1 MYNLLVTAESGAWDR
16 REYVLPLVRYL
27 EHTEDAPKARF
38 STLSPKIIAEL
49 QTLPTVFAYETP
61 VGSPA
66 RVGWLT
72 SILTR
77 DREVRVTFALDDVIA
92 PIPQDRLVSLSWEL
106 QIGDYELNRTHWA
119 IKDADLINVIQ
130 RGRDPVA
137 LPRPYGLLSSGG
149 PSPAASQSMAT
160 VGRAKVFIVH
170 GRDAASKNEVA
181 RFLEKLGL
189 EPVILHERPNAG
201 RTLITKFQEES
212 ADIAFA
218 VVLMTPDDQGALAGG
233 QMTPRARQ
241 NVIFELGFFIGRL
254 GASRVCALV
263 SGELEKPSDFDA
275 VVYIQYS
282 PQSGWKT
289 ELIRELRHAGL
300 SVDAN
305 LAV

>member
-1 MYNLLVTAESGAWDR
+1 MYNLLVTEVSGAWDR
-16 REYVLPLVRYL
+16 REYVLPLGRYL
-27 EHTEDAPKARF
+27 EHTEDVTKAHFSSLTPKVV
-38 STLSPKIIAEL
+38 AEL

-66 RVGWLT
+66 RVGWIT

-77 DREVRVTFALDDVIA
+77 DGEVRVTFGLDELIA
-92 PIPQDRLVSLSWEL
+92 PIPQERLVSLSWEL

-119 IKDADLINVIQ
+119 IKGVDLINVIQ
-130 RGRDPVA
+130 RRRDPIA
-137 LPRPYGLLSSGG
+137 SPRPYGLLGSGV
-149 PSPAASQSMAT
+149 PSPAPPLTTST
-160 VGRAKVFIVH
+160 TGKAKVFVVH
-170 GRDAASKNEVA
+170 GRDAASKSEVA
-181 RFLEKLGL
+181 RFLDKLGL

-218 VVLMTPDDQGALAGG
+218 VVLMTPDDQGALAGC
-233 QMTPRARQ
+233 QMAPRARQ

-282 PQSGWKT
+282 PQSSWKA

-300 SVDAN
+300 PVDAN
-305 LAV
+305 LVV